1 MKFLLRSLINQQIA
15 HEETTY
21 QASIQ
26 YQQKQQELRDKI
38 AILDI
43 EAGKD
48 EEILIR
54 ETTIKDAHDNF
65 YEVSVYLKL
74 QAYHQLDWIER
85 LVVDQLNPGEVLL
98 HSEYK

>member
-1 MKFLLRSLINQQIA
+1 MQKTILLKLLLLDPD
-15 HEETTY
+15 TTWISD
-21 QASIQ
+21 AVF
-26 YQQKQQELRDKI
+26 
-38 AILDI
+38 
-43 EAGKD
+43 EALEDD